1 VRLSTIDP
9 EDSVSF
15 AVGDE
20 LRRAALRPWRLPVLP
35 FSLIK
40 RLNGRSSATE
50 GFDPVDALV
59 VLDSEMIRSK
69 DLRGILA
76 SIRQCFTSYA
86 LLAIG
91 NVDGLHVDLSMPRRQ
106 GNAESEPWNK
116 LLCNSIL
123 HLVRERTP
131 KQLVYVGKFPHAG
144 VRRAIK
150 RIHPVGACV
159 WLSVRG
165 EASAVAAHGS
175 SFAEVAELDVTSG
188 QDHPT
193 VWVDPAVK
201 LTKSPRGT
209 TADKTAADLL
219 VLGAW
224 TDDAVCTYLR
234 EGRRIFLIGEGEGP
248 DLSGLKR
255 IETSHFVRFREPPSD
270 LVATINSMTRLM
282 RMQGHD
288 ATVRAASRALLH
300 LNRT

>member
-1 VRLSTIDP
+1 MRLSTFDP

-35 FSLIK
+35 FSLI
-40 RLNGRSSATE
+40 RRVSGPSSPSK
-50 GFDPVDALV
+50 GFDPVDALI
-59 VLDSEMIRSK
+59 VLDAEMIRST
-69 DLRGILA
+69 DLRGILV

-91 NVDGLHVDLSMPRRQ
+91 DVDVLHVDLSMPRRQ
-106 GNAESEPWNK
+106 GNAESEQWNG

-131 KQLVYVGKFPHAG
+131 KQLFYVGKFPHAG

-150 RIHPVGACV
+150 RIQPDGACV

-165 EASAVAAHGS
+165 EEAAVAAHGS
-175 SFAEVAELDVTSG
+175 SFAEVTELDVTSG
-188 QDHPT
+188 QAHPT
-193 VWVDPAVK
+193 VWVDPTVNLAM
-201 LTKSPRGT
+201 SPRGT

-224 TDDAVCTYLR
+224 ADDAVCTYLR